1 MFNLIFPALEQAEI
15 YAYYDKISVENENKI
30 LLQKMYWWMQSNGMK
45 RINNMG
51 LLFVFIRDNL
61 W

>member
-30 LLQKMYWWMQSNGMK
+30 LLQKNV
-45 RINNMG
+45 
-51 LLFVFIRDNL
+51 LVDAE
-61 W
+61 